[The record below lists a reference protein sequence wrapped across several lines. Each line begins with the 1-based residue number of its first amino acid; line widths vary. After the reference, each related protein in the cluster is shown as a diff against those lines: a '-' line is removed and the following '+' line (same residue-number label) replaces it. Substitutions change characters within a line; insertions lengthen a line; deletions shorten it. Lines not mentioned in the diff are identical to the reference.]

1 MLEIFLIMVISVLMV
16 GILIGVT
23 PYIVRRNIHFGVML
37 PESANEL
44 EITKRWKKQFLMWS
58 LTMSVLG
65 LLPMFAGLFLDL
77 DEEGLANH
85 VAISGTVV
93 LAIIGIVQA
102 VMYFHFHYQAKR
114 LKQDRFSSEEV
125 NRDARIMVSMDF
137 HQQKTTVS
145 NVWFVLV
152 GGLIILVTAAFPF
165 MMYDQIPDVIPV
177 NWGFDY
183 VSTFREKSPLVFM
196 AVPALQLGIL
206 VIFIFTN
213 YAFKKAKQVIRPQDA
228 KRSMEQNIRFR
239 QAQSMFL
246 LVMGIFTLLIT
257 GCIQFMM
264 AFAVEDGSWIA
275 LPSIGMVVFALFG
288 TIYLAWKYGQGGERY
303 KSKKSTKNINNDF
316 QMVDDDQFWKWGML
330 YYNPTD
336 PAVFVE
342 KRFGIGMTIN
352 FARPVAWLMVLGIL
366 AFTIGTIVISLAM
379 AN

>member
-1 MLEIFLIMVISVLMV
+1 MVISVLMV
-16 GILIGVT
+16 GVLIGVT

-37 PESANEL
+37 PERASEL
-44 EITKRWKKQFLMWS
+44 EVTKRWKKQFLMWS

-65 LLPMFAGLFLDL
+65 LLPMFAGFFLDL

-93 LAIIGIVQA
+93 LVMIGIVQA

-114 LKQDRFSSEEV
+114 LKRQEFSSEEV

-137 HQQKTTVS
+137 HQQKKTVS
-145 NVWFVLV
+145 NGWFVLV
-152 GGLIILVTAAFPF
+152 GGLIILVTAVFPF
-165 MMYDQIPDVIPV
+165 TMYDRIPDVIPV

-196 AVPALQLGIL
+196 AVPALQTGLL
-206 VIFIFTN
+206 AIFIFAN

-228 KRSMEQNIRFR
+228 KGSMEQNIRFR

-246 LVMGIFTLLIT
+246 LVMGIFTLLLT

-264 AFAVEDGSWIA
+264 AFAVHDGSWMA
-275 LPSIGMVVFALFG
+275 LPSIGITVVALIG

-303 KSKKSTKNINNDF
+303 KNKKSTTEAGDRY
-316 QMVDDDQFWKWGML
+316 QMVDDDRFWKWGMF
-330 YYNPTD
+330 YSNPND
-336 PAVFVE
+336 PALFVE
-342 KRFGIGMTIN
+342 KRFGIGMTVN
-352 FARPVAWLMVLGIL
+352 FARPGAWLIVLGIL
-366 AFTIGTIVISLAM
+366 AFVVGSIVISFM
-379 AN
+379 MVD